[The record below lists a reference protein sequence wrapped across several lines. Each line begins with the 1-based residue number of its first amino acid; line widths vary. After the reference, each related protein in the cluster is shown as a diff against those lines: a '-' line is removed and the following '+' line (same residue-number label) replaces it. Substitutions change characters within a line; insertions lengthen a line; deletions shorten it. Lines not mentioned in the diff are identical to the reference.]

1 MLQVNVN
8 QKSARMDQKSV
19 PDTFVESHYEA
30 ADRQMDLLISQLSLV
45 SNWGERQR
53 AARKL
58 GYLGRAEAVAP
69 LLTAL
74 PADPFW
80 MVRCAIIQAL
90 EKIGDARAIPTLRR
104 VEQEDAF
111 LTVRHHAAKAIV
123 TLTGRAA

>member
-1 MLQVNVN
+1 MLQLNVN
-8 QKSARMDQKSV
+8 QKSVKMDQKRM
-19 PDTFVESHYEA
+19 PAAFVDSRHKSL
-30 ADRQMDLLISQLSLV
+30 DGQLDLLISQLSQE

-58 GYLGRAEAVAP
+58 GYLGRSEAVSP

-104 VEQEDAF
+104 VEEEDAF
-111 LTVRHHAAKAIV
+111 LTVRQHAAKAIT
-123 TLTGRAA
+123 TLS